1 MKRLLMLCIVS
12 VIMVNICHAN
22 EVTVASGLEEGAT
35 LSACPCSKSCRC
47 DESCR
52 CRTTGCRG
60 CCNQYM
66 NERTKANGSCVAV
79 YCDCESSRCSCGC
92 ADDNKSCCS

>member
-1 MKRLLMLCIVS
+1 MKRLLIVCMAS
-12 VIMVNICHAN
+12 VIMVNLCQAN
-22 EVTVASGLEEGAT
+22 EVATKSELEDVASF
-35 LSACPCSKSCRC
+35 SACPCSKSCRC

-66 NERTKANGSCVAV
+66 NERTKANDACVAA
-79 YCDCESSRCSCGC
+79 YCDCESSRCGCGC
-92 ADDNKSCCS
+92 SDDNKSCCS